1 MNIGA
6 HLQVVRD
13 IVHPEKASSE
23 LWSQTHLDSTYSF
36 KLGDS
41 GQLKWLHYLF
51 KFPVLSPVN
60 YFAGLV
66 IMYLKSLVDYLAP
79 SMCSRNGQSVRSGHS
94 LCQTLCD
101 PMDWSTQ
108 GFSVH
113 HQILE
118 LAQTHVHWVSDAIQ
132 PSHPLSSPSLLAFSL
147 SLHQS
152 LFQWVSS
159 LHQVAKVLVLQL
171 QHQSFQWKFRTYFL

>member
-13 IVHPEKASSE
+13 IIHPEKASSE

-66 IMYLKSLVDYLAP
+66 IMYLKSLVDYLVP
-79 SMCSRNGQSVRSGHS
+79 SMRSRNGQSVQSGHS
-94 LCQTLCD
+94 IVSNSLWPHGLKHSRLLC
-101 PMDWSTQ
+101 
-108 GFSVH
+108 
-113 HQILE
+113 
-118 LAQTHVHWVSDAIQ
+118 
-132 PSHPLSSPSLLAFSL
+132 PSPNPGACSNSCPLSQWCHPTISSSVIPFSSCL
-147 SLHQS
+147 
-152 LFQWVSS
+152 
-159 LHQVAKVLVLQL
+159 
-171 QHQSFQWKFRTYFL
+171 QSFSASESFPMS